1 MDWWLNQVPPIG
13 CNLLS
18 TSWSPF
24 DPNKIIM
31 CIKFNVCNVLSN
43 FWLRWDFI
51 MSSSWLTWI
60 DESVIVSGGLY
71 ALLQSTQLF
80 GLPVLA
86 PHSKA
91 VDHLPRLQ
99 AYTMAKF
106 GRHCN
111 TW

>member
-91 VDHLPRLQ
+91 VDH
-99 AYTMAKF
+99 
-106 GRHCN
+106 
-111 TW
+111 